1 MAITFQGSVLL
12 VADMARSRTF
22 YEQCLEQAVKEN
34 IEDINVSYSSFTLWE
49 RDYAS
54 SVIWGDNAPDQIH
67 NQAMELYFEC
77 DDLPTLTARLN
88 EHHVTWLQPLQEAPW
103 GQLSMRIEDP
113 DGNMVEIGE
122 PISATVKRMAEQG
135 MSAQQVAEKTGL
147 PIDAVQAMY
156 PQHSAR

>member
-22 YEQCLEQAVKEN
+22 YEQCLEQSVIEN
-34 IEDINVSYSSFTLWE
+34 IDDINVVYGSFTLWE

-54 SVIWGDNAPDQIH
+54 RVIWGDNAPDQMH

-77 DDLPTLTARLN
+77 DDLPALTTRLN
-88 EHHVTWLQPLQEAPW
+88 EHGVRWLQPLQAAPW
-103 GQLSMRIEDP
+103 GQLGLRIEDP

-122 PISATVKRMAEQG
+122 PIPATVKRMAEQG
-135 MSAQQVAEKTGL
+135 MNVPQVAEKTGL
-147 PIDAVQAMY
+147 SVDAVQAMY
-156 PQHSAR
+156 PKHAVN